1 MENVMARMIPTLAL
15 AFSLIATSASAL
27 TLTQPPPLAK
37 GLPAL
42 PRIAAPATPGAARI
56 NAALTKE
63 DASWRAFIKEC
74 HDQAGADF
82 DLERS
87 NQVAMAGPAYFALTI
102 GYSYD
107 CGGAHPDGGTIAL
120 VYDLNTGA
128 PANWARLLPKA
139 LIDSTS
145 TDSAGDGT
153 TIGLI
158 ASKTLQKIYAREAL
172 AHGDADFKTNCAD
185 VVSQDGL
192 TFQVWP
198 DAKADGLM
206 LVPDLP
212 HVVLA
217 CGDPQVVSVQA
228 LKNLGVGAALLS
240 AIDAAHAAAPNTT
253 H

>member
-1 MENVMARMIPTLAL
+1 MANTIATLAL
-15 AFSLIATSASAL
+15 ALGLIAPSAHAL

-37 GLPAL
+37 AIPAL
-42 PRIAAPATPGAARI
+42 PRIAAPATPAIARI
-56 NAALTKE
+56 NTALAKE
-63 DASWRAFIKEC
+63 DASWRAFIKDC
-74 HDQAGADF
+74 RSQAGADF
-82 DLERS
+82 DMERS
-87 NQVAMAGPAYFALTI
+87 NQVAMAGPGYFAVTI

-107 CGGAHPDGGTIAL
+107 CGGAHPDGGAIAL

-128 PANWARLLPKA
+128 PVNWARLLPKSLVDA
-139 LIDSTS
+139 VS

-172 AHGDADFKTNCAD
+172 AAGDADFKANCAD
-185 VVSQDGL
+185 TVGQDGL

-198 DAKADGLM
+198 DAKAGGLM
-206 LVPDLP
+206 LQPDLP

-217 CGDPQVVSVQA
+217 CGDPQVISIQT
-228 LKNLGVGAALLS
+228 LKSLGVAAPLLS
-240 AIDAAHAAAPNTT
+240 AIEAAHAAT

>member
-1 MENVMARMIPTLAL
+1 MARMIPTLAL

-27 TLTQPPPLAK
+27 TLIQPPPLAK
-37 GLPAL
+37 ALPAL
-42 PRIAAPATPGAARI
+42 PRIVDPATPATARI

-74 HDQAGADF
+74 RDQAGANF
-82 DLERS
+82 DLERTG
-87 NQVAMAGPAYFALTI
+87 QVAMSGPAYFALTI

-120 VYDLNTGA
+120 VYDLSTGA
-128 PANWARLLPKA
+128 PVNWSRLLPKA
-139 LIDSTS
+139 LIDSVS

-158 ASKTLQKIYAREAL
+158 ASKTLQKLYARAAL
-172 AHGDADFKTNCAD
+172 AHGDADFKANCAD
-185 VVSQDGL
+185 VVNGDGL

-198 DAKADGLM
+198 DAKAGGLM

-217 CGDPQVVSVQA
+217 CGDPQVIPVQA
-228 LKNLGVGAALLS
+228 LRNLGVAAPLLA
-240 AIDAAHAAAPNTT
+240 AIEAAHAAS

>member
-1 MENVMARMIPTLAL
+1 MENLMTRMIPTLAL

-27 TLTQPPPLAK
+27 TLTQPPTLAK

-42 PRIAAPATPGAARI
+42 PRIAAPATPATARI
-56 NAALTKE
+56 NAALAKE

-87 NQVAMAGPAYFALTI
+87 NQVAMSGPAYFSLTI

-128 PANWARLLPKA
+128 PVNWAHLLPKS
-139 LIDSTS
+139 LIDSVS

-158 ASKTLQKIYAREAL
+158 L
-172 AHGDADFKTNCAD
+172 AWRTR
-185 VVSQDGL
+185 S
-192 TFQVWP
+192 
-198 DAKADGLM
+198 
-206 LVPDLP
+206 
-212 HVVLA
+212 
-217 CGDPQVVSVQA
+217 
-228 LKNLGVGAALLS
+228 
-240 AIDAAHAAAPNTT
+240 
-253 H
+253 